1 MHGPT
6 TIADAPSVTP
16 TLPLHGICRIATS
29 ACSTTVC
36 AVENF
41 TMRRSRSRTV
51 RNRRTPWFLD
61 TLNICDVCRVLS
73 EHGCSIAPFT
83 YYEAR
88 NRPASRRSVRDEELE
103 AEVSRVH
110 AEQSSVYGARKVWLE
125 MRRQG
130 IEVARCT
137 VERLM
142 GVLELQGARR
152 GKTKRTTIADAQ
164 GRRADDLVQ
173 RKFNPG
179 APNML

>member
-1 MHGPT
+1 
-6 TIADAPSVTP
+6 
-16 TLPLHGICRIATS
+16 
-29 ACSTTVC
+29 
-36 AVENF
+36 
-41 TMRRSRSRTV
+41 MRRSRSRTV

-110 AEQSSVYGARKVWLE
+110 AEHSSVYGARKVWLE

-173 RKFNPG
+173 RKFNPV
-179 APNML
+179 APNMLWVADLLTFRHGQVGCTSRSSSTHIHGGSSGGEPRRR